1 MSLAFGVDS
10 AGIHPFL
17 LVLLA
22 CGLDRLL
29 GDPPG
34 WPHPVVVMGWW
45 ISRLRRLGEA
55 WAGDRPWAL
64 RLAGGLITVGLV
76 GGSGLAGW
84 GLEQLARCWP
94 ALGLPLL
101 LLGLASAL
109 AGRSLEQAVEAVLA
123 VLPQPE
129 GPGPAGPEPGGLE
142 PQVPEPSALEPDPL
156 EPARQRLAWFVG
168 RDTADLDRPAILRA
182 AAESASENAVDGL
195 FGPLFWMLLGA
206 VLLQSGGGHDLV
218 LAAGANGGSDGS
230 LVGASVWSH
239 GLGWFAAN
247 AGGPSGGLAGP
258 GPLALAWAYK
268 ASSTLDSMLGYRRGR
283 LLWLGTVGARLD
295 DLLTWLP
302 CRLVALSLPLA
313 AGQPLRIWPLLGAA
327 LADGAPDPSPNA
339 GVSQAA
345 YAHALGVQLG
355 GANRYGGEWR
365 QKPLLAAG
373 QPPPDRSAVLRILAL
388 SRRLEALWLAAALG
402 LAWAWP
408 RAGSWLQ

>member
-1 MSLAFGVDS
+1 MILAPGVDS
-10 AGIHPFL
+10 VGIHPFL

-45 ISRLRRLGEA
+45 ISRLRRLAELR
-55 WAGDRPWAL
+55 AGDRPWAL
-64 RLAGGLITVGLV
+64 RLGGFAITGLLV

-84 GLEQLARCWP
+84 GLEQLARVWP

-101 LLGLASAL
+101 LVGLASAL
-109 AGRSLEQAVEAVLA
+109 AGRSLEQAVQAVLV
-123 VLPQPE
+123 VLPEPE
-129 GPGPAGPEPGGLE
+129 APG
-142 PQVPEPSALEPDPL
+142 PL

-168 RDTADLDRPAILRA
+168 RDTADLDRAGILRA

-206 VLLQSGGGHDLV
+206 ALLLAVRGH
-218 LAAGANGGSDGS
+218 G
-230 LVGASVWSH
+230 
-239 GLGWFAAN
+239 
-247 AGGPSGGLAGP
+247 GP

-268 ASSTLDSMLGYRRGR
+268 ASSTLDSMRGYRRGR
-283 LLWLGTVGARLD
+283 LLWLGTAGARLD

-302 CRLVALSLPLA
+302 CRLVALGLPLA
-313 AGQPLRIWPLLGAA
+313 AGHPGQSWRLFRAA
-327 LADGAPDPSPNA
+327 LADGAADPSPNA

-345 YAHALGVQLG
+345 YAHAVGVQLG
-355 GANRYGGEWR
+355 GANRYGGQWR
-365 QKPLLAAG
+365 QKPLLAQG
-373 QPPPDRSAVLRILAL
+373 QPPADRRAILTILAL

-402 LAWAWP
+402 GAWT
-408 RAGSWLQ
+408 LL